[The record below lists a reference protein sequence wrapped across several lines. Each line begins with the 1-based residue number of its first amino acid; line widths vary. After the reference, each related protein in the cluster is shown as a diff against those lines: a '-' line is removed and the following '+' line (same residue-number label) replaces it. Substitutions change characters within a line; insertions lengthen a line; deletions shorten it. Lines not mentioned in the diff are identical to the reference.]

1 MTILVCQAVEVATV
15 VVAIGIGVFWG
26 IRAIRLDDRLQL
38 VGGVVRVL
46 DEMPCLIGDTGS
58 LNATT
63 VSKSTTV
70 EQHEKADAWAKTQT
84 SYVLSTIYI
93 GRGGGIR
100 TPDPLLPKQMRYQT
114 ALRPDMPDFW
124 PVLVCSKTTG
134 PMGRISLRL

>member
-1 MTILVCQAVEVATV
+1 MRGNPLEKYNWNLRKMMTVTISSTLGIL
-15 VVAIGIGVFWG
+15 
-26 IRAIRLDDRLQL
+26 
-38 VGGVVRVL
+38 
-46 DEMPCLIGDTGS
+46 
-58 LNATT
+58 
-63 VSKSTTV
+63 
-70 EQHEKADAWAKTQT
+70 EKADAWAQT
-84 SYVLSTIYI
+84 EISLVLSIIYV